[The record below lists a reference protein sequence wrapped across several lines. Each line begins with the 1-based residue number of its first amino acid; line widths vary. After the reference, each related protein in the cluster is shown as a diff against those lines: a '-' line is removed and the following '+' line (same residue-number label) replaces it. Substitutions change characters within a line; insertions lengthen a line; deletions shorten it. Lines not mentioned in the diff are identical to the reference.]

1 MCAAAAGV
9 VVSLTGGAGL
19 VPAPSGIDDRL
30 RRIAM
35 HVQLATVLILTA
47 LLASLVLAVEHRDRV
62 VAGVAVLAS
71 GLEALIAFD
80 VVSVSVRGLSLG
92 LVLAVALTLAGA
104 ILWSRSAGK
113 GAVTAATVVTVMGGL
128 QVFLVLR

>member
-1 MCAAAAGV
+1 
-9 VVSLTGGAGL
+9 
-19 VPAPSGIDDRL
+19 
-30 RRIAM
+30 M